1 MLLKPETERYLHLD
15 FMRFIASYA
24 IVMYHFRE
32 SLVWA
37 PSLEW
42 INGAM
47 RHFSCA
53 VDLFFVIS
61 GIVIHELYESRLDN
75 LGHYA
80 TYLRRRFAR
89 IYPLHLLTLAIVLTV
104 ALMAAKLGRPLSSPE
119 HYSPACLLPNLTM
132 THALG
137 LCRTFSFNVP
147 SWSISAEMTMY
158 VIAPLLIVFARRGWL
173 AWVGWAALVA
183 VLSWWFGESLWERS
197 FDLGAARALPSFL
210 LGMLLSANKDF
221 LQRIPAPPLLL
232 AASGLLFAI
241 GAVADVSR
249 PWDIAAV
256 YAIVVFAFAA
266 DCQQRAGS
274 LVRSWAGMGRL
285 TYSMYMWHAVLQLV
299 IVTAAHKF
307 VPLSPL
313 GNNLL
318 VASTAVIIVPGV
330 GLASL
335 FLFEEP
341 MRRWLSGRSHSPVAK
356 PKPATAET

>member
-15 FMRFIASYA
+15 FMRFVASYA
-24 IVMYHFRE
+24 IVIYHFRE
-32 SLVWA
+32 SLVWTPA
-37 PSLEW
+37 LEW
-42 INGAM
+42 IDDAM
-47 RHFSCA
+47 KHFSCA

-61 GIVIHELYESRLDN
+61 GIVIHELYASRLDSAAN
-75 LGHYA
+75 YA
-80 TYLRRRFAR
+80 TYLRRRLAR
-89 IYPLHLLTLAIVLTV
+89 LYPLHLLTLAIVLAV
-104 ALMAAKLGRPLSSPE
+104 ALVAAKLGRPLSSPE

-147 SWSISAEMTMY
+147 SWSISAEMAMY
-158 VIAPLLIVFARRGWL
+158 VITPLLIVFVRRGWL
-173 AWVGWAALVA
+173 AWAVWAMLTA
-183 VLSWWFGESLWERS
+183 VLSWWLGESLWQRS
-197 FDLGAARALPSFL
+197 FDLGALRALPSFL
-210 LGMLLSANKDF
+210 LGMLLSAKKCH
-221 LQRIPAPPLLL
+221 LQRIPAPAAFL
-232 AASGLLFAI
+232 AASGALFVV
-241 GAVADVSR
+241 GALTDVAR

-256 YAIVVFAFAA
+256 YAIVVFAFSA
-266 DCQQRAGS
+266 DCQQRSGA
-274 LVRSWAGMGRL
+274 LVRAWAGMGRL

-307 VPLSPL
+307 LPMSPL

-318 VASTAVIIVPGV
+318 VSFTAVVIVPGV

-356 PKPATAET
+356 PKPAAAET